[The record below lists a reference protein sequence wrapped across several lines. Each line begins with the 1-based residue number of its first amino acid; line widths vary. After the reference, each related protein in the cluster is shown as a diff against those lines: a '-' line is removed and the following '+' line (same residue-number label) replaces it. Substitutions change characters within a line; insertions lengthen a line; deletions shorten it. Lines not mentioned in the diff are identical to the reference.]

1 MIQTGSEGCGS
12 ACFIYYTKVID
23 HFLINMSDLILE
35 QDYFNALVLDILPLE
50 VVCFLLMESS
60 SFVVV
65 AVSLC

>member
-50 VVCFLLMESS
+50 VVCVF
-60 SFVVV
+60 
-65 AVSLC
+65 C